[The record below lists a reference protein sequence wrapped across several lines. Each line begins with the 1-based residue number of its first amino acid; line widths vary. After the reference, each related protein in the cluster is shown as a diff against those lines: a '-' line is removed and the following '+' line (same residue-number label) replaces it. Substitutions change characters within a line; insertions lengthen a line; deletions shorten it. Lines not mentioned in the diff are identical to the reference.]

1 MNNACCHTHA
11 ENMLKNSYV
20 GMWINCI
27 STFECF
33 TLYHRQNHMKLH
45 MQQIDEINIQMQITY
60 IYIFDLLY
68 GEYLFSSCDCYCV
81 FVSCGTQTYRTN
93 HLWFPVEN
101 PAYLHKITNTH
112 ESFLNSNGWTCHICI
127 NHAMAQNHI
136 TKNDMKIG
144 NVMSALFFSFTRMV
158 AWLLLTLLKN
168 ISNDENW

>member
-60 IYIFDLLY
+60 IYIYLICCTENIYSVLVIVIAHLFLVAHKHTERIISDFLLKIRLICTKLQIHMNPSWTATA
-68 GEYLFSSCDCYCV
+68 EHVIFASIM
-81 FVSCGTQTYRTN
+81 
-93 HLWFPVEN
+93 LW
-101 PAYLHKITNTH
+101 HKIISRKMTWKSEMWWAH
-112 ESFLNSNGWTCHICI
+112 
-127 NHAMAQNHI
+127 
-136 TKNDMKIG
+136 
-144 NVMSALFFSFTRMV
+144 FFSLSLG
-158 AWLLLTLLKN
+158 WLPGCC
-168 ISNDENW
+168 